1 MKVVKQILL
10 YAYTVEYVDQ
20 RETKPRT
27 LHRETVVLD
36 RERVHALDLLG
47 VTVPD
52 WIMQQYAKQGFTV
65 TTSNIQKAAR
75 RVASVDTAALWAMTA
90 QQTPDSQTA
99 ADTAP
104 AGSMGA
110 GEHGQHQT
118 AASMANATEPEQTG
132 TGGQENEV

>member
-1 MKVVKQILL
+1 MKVVKQVLL

-20 RETKPRT
+20 REPKPRT

-52 WIMQQYAKQGFTV
+52 WIVQQYAKQGFTV
-65 TTSNIQKAAR
+65 TTSNIQKATR
-75 RVASVDTAALWAMTA
+75 RVVSVDTAALWAMAA
-90 QQTPDSQTA
+90 QQTPSSQTA

-104 AGSMGA
+104 AGAMGTDEQRQA
-110 GEHGQHQT
+110 QT
-118 AASMANATEPEQTG
+118 AGSMADAAAPEQTG

>member
-1 MKVVKQILL
+1 MKVVKQVLL
-10 YAYTVEYVDQ
+10 YAYTVEYIDQ
-20 RETKPRT
+20 REPKPRT
-27 LHRETVVLD
+27 LRRETIVLD

-52 WIMQQYAKQGFTV
+52 WIVQQYAKQGFTV

-75 RVASVDTAALWAMTA
+75 RVASVDTAALWAMA
-90 QQTPDSQTA
+90 EQQTPDSQTA

-104 AGSMGA
+104 AGSMGTD
-110 GEHGQHQT
+110 EQGQAQT
-118 AASMANATEPEQTG
+118 AGSIANAAAPEQTG